1 LSRGTSSIQEHNLMF
16 GWKKQP
22 AIRTLIG
29 EGTVVDGEIR
39 FSDGLRIDGEV
50 NGNVL
55 ATGGERSL
63 LVIGEKAIIAG
74 HVRAGHVIVNGRVR
88 GPLESE
94 ELLEL
99 QPRARIEGQ
108 VRYRALEMHQG
119 AKVSGELHP
128 LLDKAPGAAVPAEG
142 ADDEDKPPLKLA
154 SSRF

>member
-1 LSRGTSSIQEHNLMF
+1 MF

-63 LVIGEKAIIAG
+63 LVIGEKAMIAG

-99 QPRARIEGQ
+99 QPKARIEGH

-128 LLDKAPGAAVPAEG
+128 LLDKAPGAVVTEAA